1 MSLVRVYAVEALWKR
16 AWKQLTMKWLLRVF
30 VLAAAALAIV
40 AAPNGAW
47 AGNQGGGQGGGGK
60 GGSHHS
66 GGQRSG
72 AGGGLHTRFHGGFV
86 GGSFWYS
93 YYASPFYFY
102 EPRPFYYYGGGP
114 PINCYG
120 PPPYCYGPPPYYYGP
135 DYSKP
140 RYDPPTVYVE
150 KFEDTPTLQTQGEI
164 FCPDRGAYYPDVKD
178 CPNGWQ
184 QVFQASAA
192 TD

>member
-1 MSLVRVYAVEALWKR
+1 
-16 AWKQLTMKWLLRVF
+16 MKWLLRVF

-47 AGNQGGGQGGGGK
+47 AGKQGGGQGGGGR

-102 EPRPFYYYGGGP
+102 
-114 PINCYG
+114 G
-120 PPPYCYGPPPYYYGP
+120 PPPYCYGP

-150 KFEDTPTLQTQGEI
+150 KFEDTPTLETQGEI